1 VPHYFVVV
9 TKLSPPHILQPLKT
23 QLPPV
28 GEELRLQ
35 RLLLCDNQNR
45 RSNEARLRSMG
56 LASLV
61 GLSAQV
67 RGDGAGVREVAG
79 ENGMEER
86 AEDELCASVVI

>member
-1 VPHYFVVV
+1 
-9 TKLSPPHILQPLKT
+9 
-23 QLPPV
+23 
-28 GEELRLQ
+28 
-35 RLLLCDNQNR
+35 
-45 RSNEARLRSMG
+45 MG